1 MKTTHLP
8 LSAKDPSKWKME
20 PVILVSLAMECA
32 TEKANKYGTISLFM
46 RVTGWTIEPMAEA
59 DSFMQMEMYIKESGK
74 TTKLMV
80 MEFILVLINLTTLDN
95 GAMIFNMD
103 TAYKSGT
110 ITLLMKDSI
119 FKASNKDMEN
129 SLGQMDRFMKA
140 TLRKI

>member
-1 MKTTHLP
+1 
-8 LSAKDPSKWKME
+8 
-20 PVILVSLAMECA
+20 
-32 TEKANKYGTISLFM
+32 
-46 RVTGWTIEPMAEA
+46 
-59 DSFMQMEMYIKESGK
+59 MQMEMYIKESGK

-95 GAMIFNMD
+95 GVMIFNMD
-103 TAYKSGT
+103 TVYKSGT

>member
-1 MKTTHLP
+1 
-8 LSAKDPSKWKME
+8 
-20 PVILVSLAMECA
+20 
-32 TEKANKYGTISLFM
+32 
-46 RVTGWTIEPMAEA
+46 
-59 DSFMQMEMYIKESGK
+59 MQMEMYIKESGK